1 MSFDWIEAMTIL
13 GLTYKESLDVHAIR
27 RTWKIHIMKVHPDK
41 NQMSGDDATRQTQR
55 VNEAKDILIAR
66 IKEQGQD
73 SHAAEEERLAR
84 ERKAQAEEKARQ
96 QARQAEEKA
105 RQQERQA
112 AWDQECAELQKKMKE
127 AQRERYLKN
136 RRKRA
141 PEARV
146 HRKIE
151 DYKEGLDLINEMKRF
166 FQDNFKNDTC
176 NKILVNDILD
186 LFIKSRNQTSDL
198 EKNLFKRHSKRI
210 FLAIWPNAR
219 CSTLKN
225 KFCYM
230 YVAIKK

>member
-1 MSFDWIEAMTIL
+1 MSLNWIEAMTIL
-13 GLTYKESLDVHAIR
+13 GLTFKESLDIHAIR
-27 RTWKIHIMKVHPDK
+27 RAWKIHIMKVHPDK
-41 NQMSGDDATRQTQR
+41 NQLSGDDATRQTQR
-55 VNEAKDILIAR
+55 INEAKDTLIAR

-73 SHAAEEERLAR
+73 SYAAEEERLAR
-84 ERKAQAEEKARQ
+84 ERKVQAEDKARQ
-96 QARQAEEKA
+96 QAKDKA

-112 AWDQECAELQKKMKE
+112 AWDQECAALQKRMKE
-127 AQRERYLKN
+127 AQKERYLKN

-151 DYKEGLDLINEMKRF
+151 DYKEGLDLVKEMKIF
-166 FQDNFKNDTC
+166 FQDNFMNDTC
-176 NKILVNDILD
+176 TKILVNDILD
-186 LFIKSRNQTSDL
+186 LFIKSRSQTSEL

-210 FLAIWPNAR
+210 FMAVWSNAR